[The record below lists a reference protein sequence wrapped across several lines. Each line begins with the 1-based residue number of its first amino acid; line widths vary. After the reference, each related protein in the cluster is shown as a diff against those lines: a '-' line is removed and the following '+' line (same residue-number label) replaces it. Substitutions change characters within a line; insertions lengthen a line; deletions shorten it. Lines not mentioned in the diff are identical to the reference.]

1 MADLAGAGGANI
13 FSDGLR
19 KAANVKVAVRC
30 RPPLEHEIKNGATFE
45 KLVVD
50 SGAKGVR

>member
-1 MADLAGAGGANI
+1 MADEPKPGSSKKMSNI
-13 FSDGLR
+13 
-19 KAANVKVAVRC
+19 KVAVRC
-30 RPPLEHEIKNGATFE
+30 RPALDQETKANNTFE